1 MLAAV
6 ILDLIILAII
16 GVCALIS
23 AKHGFVRTFI
33 ELVGIVLVILFA
45 NFVSGPLAD
54 FTYDKSIEPVILRTV
69 ENTTN
74 DGIKGSAQ
82 IDTSSLPEFA
92 RRFIN
97 ESDLTKFENS
107 VTDNIN
113 DGVQSAVAKASQN
126 IIKPMV
132 SGILSMV
139 YAVVIF
145 FILMF
150 VVKILAKVINKLF
163 SFQPLGKLNSILG
176 GGIGVLKGIIFA
188 TIFCLIITVI
198 IKLNQNGIWIFTEE
212 ALDKTLLLKLLTNIL
227 PF

>member
-16 GVCALIS
+16 GVCVLIS

-33 ELVGIVLVILFA
+33 ELVGIILVILFA
-45 NFVSGPLAD
+45 NFVSGPLAN

-69 ENTTN
+69 ESTTSG
-74 DGIKGSAQ
+74 DIKDSSK
-82 IDTSSLPEFA
+82 IDMSSLPEFA

-97 ESDLTKFENS
+97 ESDVSKFENS
-107 VTDNIN
+107 VKNN
-113 DGVQSAVAKASQN
+113 VHDGVQSAVLNASQK

-139 YAVVIF
+139 YALAIF

-150 VVKILAKVINKLF
+150 VVKILAKLINKLF
-163 SFQPLGKLNSILG
+163 SFKPLGKLNSILG
-176 GGIGVLKGIIFA
+176 GGIGFFKGIIFA
-188 TIFCLIITVI
+188 TIFCLIITVLVR
-198 IKLNQNGIWIFTEE
+198 LNQNGIWIFTQES
-212 ALDKTLLLKLLTNIL
+212 LDKTLLLKLLTNLL